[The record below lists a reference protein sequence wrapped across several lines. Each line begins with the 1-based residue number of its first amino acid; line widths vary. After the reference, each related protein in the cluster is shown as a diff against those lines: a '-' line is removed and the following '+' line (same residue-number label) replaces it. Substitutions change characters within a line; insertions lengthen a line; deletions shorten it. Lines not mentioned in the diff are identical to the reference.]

1 MCYSLINLLNSTT
14 TKLEQI
20 AYNLN
25 ILIELCEAAAYV
37 TFLKFSVERLIR
49 TLSAKPILQTMMT
62 FPLFMAM
69 SLVSQRQAV
78 QTLHTCGLATS
89 FYCTAVQLFLFAF
102 ALSHTISICPC
113 RFHSPQ
119 FFFFFL

>member
-1 MCYSLINLLNSTT
+1 M
-14 TKLEQI
+14 
-20 AYNLN
+20 
-25 ILIELCEAAAYV
+25 CEAPAYV
-37 TFLKFSVERLIR
+37 TIIKLSVEMLIR
-49 TLSAKPILQTMMT
+49 TLSAEPILQTMMT
-62 FPLFMAM
+62 FPRFMAM
-69 SLVSQRQAV
+69 SLVSQRRAV

-119 FFFFFL
+119 FFSSHQPSQYSALMFTAKTANHLCAG